1 MLRRAVFKINKQVF
15 VWLRQRRSEE
25 NAPQPFVRDG
35 CTVYLL
41 EEENKI
47 NTHTLA
53 KWNAQKRC

>member
-1 MLRRAVFKINKQVF
+1 MLRRAVSKINKQVF

-25 NAPQPFVRDG
+25 NASQPFVRDG

-41 EEENKI
+41 EEENKN

-53 KWNAQKRC
+53 KWNVQKRC